1 MSRCYKHT
9 CTVEGHLCSQSRL
22 QGGKKNQEKAGER
35 SRRSTTSDDESL
47 SSGKVD
53 KLRLMA
59 RVDGR
64 EREGGEGGRKKKER
78 KGKWMEKMGMGIR

>member
-1 MSRCYKHT
+1 
-9 CTVEGHLCSQSRL
+9 
-22 QGGKKNQEKAGER
+22 
-35 SRRSTTSDDESL
+35 
-47 SSGKVD
+47 
-53 KLRLMA
+53 MA

>member
-1 MSRCYKHT
+1 
-9 CTVEGHLCSQSRL
+9 VL
-22 QGGKKNQEKAGER
+22 
-35 SRRSTTSDDESL
+35 STTSDDESL